1 MNILVFIK
9 EVPDDSVAVSV
20 QEDRAAISDIT
31 PVVNAFDTYSLE
43 MAVRLKEAQ
52 EDEESQVVV
61 VSIGN
66 EEVKNSLKNCLAV
79 GADKAYLVKND
90 DYRKLDAKAITEILM
105 GAKEK
110 LEAEL
115 GAFDVIC
122 FGKETTDAEASQVGV
137 YFANKNDLGVV
148 TSVIAM
154 EKDGDKLVTKQEID
168 GGYRQVEMTL
178 PSVVTIAKPDYEP
191 RYPTIKSKM
200 AARRQK
206 IDDFEVEATSSPI
219 LEEVKD
225 FEPKKR
231 EAGVKIQEEEVED
244 TVAKAISLM
253 VEQKVL

>member
-20 QEDRAAISDIT
+20 QGDRAAISDIT

-43 MAVRLKEAQ
+43 MAVRLKEAN
-52 EDEESQVVV
+52 EESQVVV

-154 EKDGDKLVTKQEID
+154 EKDGDKLVSKQEID
-168 GGYRQVEMTL
+168 GGYRQVETSL
-178 PSVVTIAKPDYEP
+178 PCVVTIAKPDYEP

-219 LEEVKD
+219 LEEIKD

>member
-43 MAVRLKEAQ
+43 MAVRLKEAN
-52 EDEESQVVV
+52 EESQVVV

-154 EKDGDKLVTKQEID
+154 EKDGDKLVSKQEID
-168 GGYRQVEMTL
+168 GGYRQVETSL

-219 LEEVKD
+219 LEEIKD

>member
-20 QEDRAAISDIT
+20 QGDRAAISDIT

-43 MAVRLKEAQ
+43 MAVRLKEAN
-52 EDEESQVVV
+52 EESQVVV

-90 DYRKLDAKAITEILM
+90 DYRKLDTKAISEILM
-105 GAKEK
+105 GAREK

-137 YFANKNDLGVV
+137 YFANKSDLGVV

-168 GGYRQVEMTL
+168 GGYRQVETLL

-206 IDDFEVEATSSPI
+206 IDDLEVETTSSPI

-253 VEQKVL
+253 LEQKVL

>member
-20 QEDRAAISDIT
+20 QGDRAAISDIT

-43 MAVRLKEAQ
+43 MAVRLKEAN
-52 EDEESQVVV
+52 EESQVVV

-122 FGKETTDAEASQVGV
+122 FGKETTDAEGSQVGV
-137 YFANKNDLGVV
+137 YFANKSDLGVV

-154 EKDGDKLVTKQEID
+154 DKDGDKLVTRQEID
-168 GGYRQVEMTL
+168 GGYRLVEMIL

-253 VEQKVL
+253 LEQKVL

>member
-20 QEDRAAISDIT
+20 QGDRAAISDIT
-31 PVVNAFDTYSLE
+31 SIVNAFDTYSLE
-43 MAVRLKEAQ
+43 MAVRLKEAN
-52 EDEESQVVV
+52 EESQVVV

-137 YFANKNDLGVV
+137 YFANKSDLGVV

-168 GGYRQVEMTL
+168 GGYRLVETIL

-253 VEQKVL
+253 LEQKVL

>member
-43 MAVRLKEAQ
+43 MAVRLKEAN
-52 EDEESQVVV
+52 EESQVVV

-137 YFANKNDLGVV
+137 YFANKSDLGVV

-168 GGYRQVEMTL
+168 GGYRLVETIL

-206 IDDFEVEATSSPI
+206 IDDFEVEATFSPI

-253 VEQKVL
+253 LEQKVL

>member
-20 QEDRAAISDIT
+20 KDNKADIENIT

-43 MAVRLKEAQ
+43 MAVRLKEAN
-52 EDEESQVVV
+52 EDSQVVV

-90 DYRKLDAKAITEILM
+90 DYKKLDAKAITEILM
-105 GAKEK
+105 VAKEK

-137 YFANKNDLGVV
+137 YFANKSDLGVV

-154 EKDGDKLVTKQEID
+154 ERDGDKLVSKQEID
-168 GGYRQVEMTL
+168 GGYREVEAKL

-206 IDDFEVEATSSPI
+206 IEDFEVETTSSPI
-219 LEEVKD
+219 LEEIKD

>member
-20 QEDRAAISDIT
+20 QGDRAAISDIT

-43 MAVRLKEAQ
+43 MAVRLKEAN
-52 EDEESQVVV
+52 EESQVVV

-137 YFANKNDLGVV
+137 YFANKSYLGVV

-154 EKDGDKLVTKQEID
+154 DKDGDKLVTKQEID
-168 GGYRQVEMTL
+168 GGYRLVETIL

-253 VEQKVL
+253 LEQKVL

>member
-20 QEDRAAISDIT
+20 QGDRAAISDIT

-43 MAVRLKEAQ
+43 MAVRLKEAN
-52 EDEESQVVV
+52 EESKVVV

-137 YFANKNDLGVV
+137 YFANKSDLGVV

-168 GGYRQVEMTL
+168 GGYRLVETIF

-253 VEQKVL
+253 LEQKVL

>member
-43 MAVRLKEAQ
+43 MAVRLKEAN
-52 EDEESQVVV
+52 EESQVVV

-137 YFANKNDLGVV
+137 YFANKSDLGVV

-168 GGYRQVEMTL
+168 GGYRLVETIL

-206 IDDFEVEATSSPI
+206 IDDFEVEATFSPI

>member
-20 QEDRAAISDIT
+20 KDEKADIENIT

-43 MAVRLKEAQ
+43 MAVRLKEAN
-52 EDEESQVVV
+52 EDSQVVV

-66 EEVKNSLKNCLAV
+66 EDVKNSLKNCLAV

-90 DYRKLDAKAITEILM
+90 DYKKLDAKAITEILM

-115 GAFDVIC
+115 GAFDLIC

-137 YFANKNDLGVV
+137 YFADKSDLGVV

-154 EKDGDKLVTKQEID
+154 EKDGDKLVSKQEID
-168 GGYRQVEMTL
+168 GGYRLVETKL
-178 PSVVTIAKPDYEP
+178 PSLVTIAKPDYEP

-206 IDDFEVEATSSPI
+206 IEDFEVELTSSPI
-219 LEEVKD
+219 LEEIKD

-231 EAGVKIQEEEVED
+231 EAGVKIQEDEVED

>member
-20 QEDRAAISDIT
+20 KDNKADIENIT

-43 MAVRLKEAQ
+43 MAVRLKEAN
-52 EDEESQVVV
+52 EDSQVVV

-90 DYRKLDAKAITEILM
+90 DYKKLDAKAITEILM

-137 YFANKNDLGVV
+137 YFANKSDLGVV

-154 EKDGDKLVTKQEID
+154 ERDGDKLVSKQEID
-168 GGYRQVEMTL
+168 GGYREVETKL

-206 IDDFEVEATSSPI
+206 IEDFEVETTSSPI
-219 LEEVKD
+219 LEEIKD
-225 FEPKKR
+225 LEPKKR

>member
-20 QEDRAAISDIT
+20 QGDRAAISDIT

-43 MAVRLKEAQ
+43 MAVRLKEAN
-52 EDEESQVVV
+52 EESQVVV

-66 EEVKNSLKNCLAV
+66 EGVKNSLKNCLAV

-137 YFANKNDLGVV
+137 YFANKSNLGVV

-168 GGYRQVEMTL
+168 GGYRLVETIL

-206 IDDFEVEATSSPI
+206 IDDFEVEATFSPI

-253 VEQKVL
+253 LEQKVL

>member
-20 QEDRAAISDIT
+20 QGDRAAISDIT

-43 MAVRLKEAQ
+43 MAVRLKEAN
-52 EDEESQVVV
+52 EESQVVV

-137 YFANKNDLGVV
+137 YFANKSDLGVV

-168 GGYRQVEMTL
+168 GGYRLVETIL

-206 IDDFEVEATSSPI
+206 IDDFEVEATSRPI

-253 VEQKVL
+253 LEQKVL

>member
-20 QEDRAAISDIT
+20 QGDRAAISDIT

-43 MAVRLKEAQ
+43 MAVRLKEAN
-52 EDEESQVVV
+52 EESQVVV

-137 YFANKNDLGVV
+137 FFANKSDLGVV

-168 GGYRQVEMTL
+168 GGYRLVETIL

-253 VEQKVL
+253 LEQKVL

>member
-20 QEDRAAISDIT
+20 QGDRAAISDIT

-43 MAVRLKEAQ
+43 MAVRLKEAN
-52 EDEESQVVV
+52 EESQVVV

-137 YFANKNDLGVV
+137 YFANKSDLGVV

-154 EKDGDKLVTKQEID
+154 EKDGDKLVNKQEID
-168 GGYRQVEMTL
+168 GGYRLVETIL

-231 EAGVKIQEEEVED
+231 EAGVKIQEEVED

-253 VEQKVL
+253 LEQKVL

>member
-20 QEDRAAISDIT
+20 QGDRAAISDIT

-43 MAVRLKEAQ
+43 MAVRLKEAN
-52 EDEESQVVV
+52 EESQVVV

-137 YFANKNDLGVV
+137 YFAKKSDLGVV

-168 GGYRQVEMTL
+168 GGYRLVETIL
-178 PSVVTIAKPDYEP
+178 PSAVTIAKPDYEP

-253 VEQKVL
+253 LEQKVL

>member
-43 MAVRLKEAQ
+43 MAVRLKEAN
-52 EDEESQVVV
+52 EESQVVV

-137 YFANKNDLGVV
+137 YFANKSDLGVV

-168 GGYRQVEMTL
+168 GGYRLVETIL

-219 LEEVKD
+219 LEEIKD

-253 VEQKVL
+253 LEQKVL

>member
-20 QEDRAAISDIT
+20 QGDRAAISDIT

-43 MAVRLKEAQ
+43 MAVRLKEAN
-52 EDEESQVVV
+52 EESQVVV

-137 YFANKNDLGVV
+137 Y
-148 TSVIAM
+148 
-154 EKDGDKLVTKQEID
+154 
-168 GGYRQVEMTL
+168 
-178 PSVVTIAKPDYEP
+178 
-191 RYPTIKSKM
+191 
-200 AARRQK
+200 
-206 IDDFEVEATSSPI
+206 
-219 LEEVKD
+219 
-225 FEPKKR
+225 
-231 EAGVKIQEEEVED
+231 
-244 TVAKAISLM
+244 
-253 VEQKVL
+253 

>member
-20 QEDRAAISDIT
+20 QGDRAAISDIT

-43 MAVRLKEAQ
+43 MAVRLKEAN
-52 EDEESQVVV
+52 EESQVVV

-137 YFANKNDLGVV
+137 YFANKSDLGVV

-168 GGYRQVEMTL
+168 GGYRLVETIL

-244 TVAKAISLM
+244 TVAKAIGLM
-253 VEQKVL
+253 LEQKVL

>member
-20 QEDRAAISDIT
+20 QGDRAAISDIT

-43 MAVRLKEAQ
+43 MAVRLKEAN
-52 EDEESQVVV
+52 EESQVVV

-137 YFANKNDLGVV
+137 YFANKSDLGVV

-168 GGYRQVEMTL
+168 GGYRLVETIL

-244 TVAKAISLM
+244 TVVKAISLM
-253 VEQKVL
+253 LEQKVL

>member
-20 QEDRAAISDIT
+20 QGDRAAISDIT

-43 MAVRLKEAQ
+43 MAVRLKEAN
-52 EDEESQVVV
+52 EESQVVV

-137 YFANKNDLGVV
+137 YFANKSNLGVV

-154 EKDGDKLVTKQEID
+154 EKDGDKLVNKQEID
-168 GGYRQVEMTL
+168 GGYRLVETIF

-253 VEQKVL
+253 LEQKVL

>member
-20 QEDRAAISDIT
+20 KDNKADIENIT

-43 MAVRLKEAQ
+43 MAVRLKEAN
-52 EDEESQVVV
+52 EDSQVVV

-79 GADKAYLVKND
+79 GADKAYLLKND
-90 DYRKLDAKAITEILM
+90 DYKKLDAKAITEILM

-137 YFANKNDLGVV
+137 YFANKSDLGVV

-154 EKDGDKLVTKQEID
+154 EHDGDKLVSKQEID
-168 GGYRQVEMTL
+168 GGYREVEAKL

-206 IDDFEVEATSSPI
+206 IEDFEVESTSSQI
-219 LEEVKD
+219 LEEIKD

>member
-20 QEDRAAISDIT
+20 QGDRAAISDIT

-43 MAVRLKEAQ
+43 MAVRLKEAN
-52 EDEESQVVV
+52 EESQVVV

-90 DYRKLDAKAITEILM
+90 DYRKLDAKAISEILM
-105 GAKEK
+105 GAREK

-137 YFANKNDLGVV
+137 YFANKSELGVV

-168 GGYRQVEMTL
+168 GGYRQVETLL

-206 IDDFEVEATSSPI
+206 IDDFEVEVTSSPI

-253 VEQKVL
+253 LEQKVL

>member
-43 MAVRLKEAQ
+43 MAVRLKEAN
-52 EDEESQVVV
+52 EESQVVV

-168 GGYRQVEMTL
+168 GGYRQVETSL

-219 LEEVKD
+219 LEEIKD

>member
-20 QEDRAAISDIT
+20 QGDRAAISDIT

-43 MAVRLKEAQ
+43 MAVRLKEAN
-52 EDEESQVVV
+52 EESQVVV

-137 YFANKNDLGVV
+137 YFANKSDLGLV
-148 TSVIAM
+148 TSVIEINKEG
-154 EKDGDKLVTKQEID
+154 EKLISKQEID
-168 GGYRQVEMTL
+168 GGYRQVETKMPCAL
-178 PSVVTIAKPDYEP
+178 TISKPNYEP

-206 IDDFEVEATSSPI
+206 IEDIEVAVNLDLI
-219 LEEVKD
+219 LEEIKD
-225 FEPKKR
+225 FEPEKR
-231 EAGVKIQEEEVED
+231 KAGIKINEEDLEVSVK
-244 TVAKAISLM
+244 KAITLM
-253 VEQKVL
+253 KEQKVL

>member
-20 QEDRAAISDIT
+20 QWDRAAISDIT

-43 MAVRLKEAQ
+43 MAVRLKEAN
-52 EDEESQVVV
+52 EESQVVV

-137 YFANKNDLGVV
+137 YFANKSDLGVV

-154 EKDGDKLVTKQEID
+154 DKDGDKLVTKQEID
-168 GGYRQVEMTL
+168 GGYRLVETIL

-253 VEQKVL
+253 LEQKVL

>member
-20 QEDRAAISDIT
+20 QGDRAAISDIT

-43 MAVRLKEAQ
+43 MAVRLKEAN
-52 EDEESQVVV
+52 EESQVVV

-90 DYRKLDAKAITEILM
+90 DYRKLDTKAISEILM
-105 GAKEK
+105 GAREK

-137 YFANKNDLGVV
+137 YFANKSDLGVV

-154 EKDGDKLVTKQEID
+154 EKDGDKFVTKQEID
-168 GGYRQVEMTL
+168 GGYRQVETLL

-206 IDDFEVEATSSPI
+206 IDDLEVEATSSPI

-253 VEQKVL
+253 LEQKVL

>member
-9 EVPDDSVAVSV
+9 EVPDDSVAVTV
-20 QEDRAAISDIT
+20 QGDRAAISDIT
-31 PVVNAFDTYSLE
+31 PIVNAFDTYSLE
-43 MAVRLKEAQ
+43 MAVRLKEAN
-52 EDEESQVVV
+52 EESQVVV

-137 YFANKNDLGVV
+137 YFANKSDLGVV

-168 GGYRQVEMTL
+168 CGYRLVETIL

-253 VEQKVL
+253 LEQKVL

>member
-20 QEDRAAISDIT
+20 QGDRAAISDIT

-43 MAVRLKEAQ
+43 MAVRLKEAN
-52 EDEESQVVV
+52 EESKVVV

-137 YFANKNDLGVV
+137 YFANKSDLGVV

-168 GGYRQVEMTL
+168 GGYRLVETIL

-253 VEQKVL
+253 LEQKVL

>member
-20 QEDRAAISDIT
+20 QGDRAAISDIT

-43 MAVRLKEAQ
+43 MAVRLKEAN
-52 EDEESQVVV
+52 EESQVVV

-115 GAFDVIC
+115 GAFDAIC

-137 YFANKNDLGVV
+137 YFANKSNLGVV

-168 GGYRQVEMTL
+168 GGYRLVETIL

-253 VEQKVL
+253 LEQKVL

>member
-20 QEDRAAISDIT
+20 QGDRAAISDIT

-43 MAVRLKEAQ
+43 MAVRLKEAN
-52 EDEESQVVV
+52 EESQVVV

-154 EKDGDKLVTKQEID
+154 EKDGDKLVSKQEID
-168 GGYRQVEMTL
+168 GGYRQVEMKL

-219 LEEVKD
+219 LEEIKD

>member
-20 QEDRAAISDIT
+20 QGDRAAISDIT
-31 PVVNAFDTYSLE
+31 PIVNAFDTYSLE
-43 MAVRLKEAQ
+43 MAVRLKEAN
-52 EDEESQVVV
+52 EESQVVV

-137 YFANKNDLGVV
+137 YFANKSDLGVV

-154 EKDGDKLVTKQEID
+154 DKDGDKLVTKQEID
-168 GGYRQVEMTL
+168 GGYRLVETIL

-225 FEPKKR
+225 FEPKNR

-253 VEQKVL
+253 LEQKVL

>member
-20 QEDRAAISDIT
+20 QGDRAAISDIT

-43 MAVRLKEAQ
+43 MAVRLKE
-52 EDEESQVVV
+52 EVEGQVTVL
-61 VSIGN
+61 SIGG
-66 EEVKNSLKNCLAV
+66 EDVKNSLKNCLAV
-79 GADKAYLVKND
+79 GADKAYLVKRD
-90 DYRKLDAKAITEILM
+90 DYRNLDAKMITEILM
-105 GAKEK
+105 GAKAK
-110 LEAEL
+110 LEEEL
-115 GAFDVIC
+115 GAFDLIC
-122 FGKETTDAEASQVGV
+122 FGKETTDAEGSQVGV
-137 YFANKNDLGVV
+137 YFANKSDLGVV

-168 GGYRQVEMTL
+168 GGYRLVETIL

-253 VEQKVL
+253 LEQKVL

>member
-20 QEDRAAISDIT
+20 QGDRAAISDIT

-43 MAVRLKEAQ
+43 MAVRLKEAN
-52 EDEESQVVV
+52 EESQVVV

-137 YFANKNDLGVV
+137 YFANKSDLGVV

-168 GGYRQVEMTL
+168 GGYRLVETIL

-219 LEEVKD
+219 LEEVND

-253 VEQKVL
+253 LEQKVL

>member
-20 QEDRAAISDIT
+20 QGDRAAISDIT

-43 MAVRLKEAQ
+43 MAVRLKEAN
-52 EDEESQVVV
+52 EESKVVV

-137 YFANKNDLGVV
+137 YFANKSNLGVV

-168 GGYRQVEMTL
+168 GGYRLVETIL

-253 VEQKVL
+253 LEQKVL

>member
-20 QEDRAAISDIT
+20 QGDRAAISDIT

-43 MAVRLKEAQ
+43 MAVRLKEAN
-52 EDEESQVVV
+52 EESQVVV

-137 YFANKNDLGVV
+137 YFANKSNLGVV

-154 EKDGDKLVTKQEID
+154 EKNGDKLVTKQEID
-168 GGYRQVEMTL
+168 GGYRLVETIL

-253 VEQKVL
+253 LEQKVL

>member
-20 QEDRAAISDIT
+20 QGDRAAISDIT

-43 MAVRLKEAQ
+43 MAVRLKEAN
-52 EDEESQVVV
+52 EESQVVV

-137 YFANKNDLGVV
+137 YFANKSDLGVV

-168 GGYRQVEMTL
+168 GGYRLVEMIL

-231 EAGVKIQEEEVED
+231 EAGVMIQEEEVED

-253 VEQKVL
+253 LEQKVL